1 MERALRQA
9 APTTRRSR
17 YSTAEIARE
26 SYYVPAA
33 AELLIAAACDPEP
46 SERRIRA
53 AAALRWLD
61 MHEDVLSLDGPD
73 PLAALAAGIGRVYLD
88 VVRGAS
94 PEARARAAALLAE
107 ISRLAAD
114 SEAAA

>member
-1 MERALRQA
+1 MTRALRLA
-9 APTTRRSR
+9 APAIRRER
-17 YSTAEIARE
+17 HTALEIARE
-26 SYYVPAA
+26 NYYVPEAA
-33 AELLIAAACDPEP
+33 AALIEAATDPEP